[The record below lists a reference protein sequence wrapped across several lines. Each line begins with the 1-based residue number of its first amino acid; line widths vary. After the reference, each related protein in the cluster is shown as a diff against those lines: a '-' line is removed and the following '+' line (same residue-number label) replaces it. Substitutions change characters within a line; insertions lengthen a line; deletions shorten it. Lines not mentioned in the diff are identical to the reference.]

1 MRATSPAA
9 EDADSALALLLSAAR
24 GAQACGYGAED
35 TERLVSELAAQL
47 GLSDVQVS
55 SLPTQLQLAIGIP
68 GQQRVVL
75 LRTTPMPVDLDR
87 IVRLD
92 AVARE
97 VKAGRIGPREAS
109 VRIDAI
115 SRAPLPYSAPVVLV
129 A

>member
-1 MRATSPAA
+1 MRAPSPPA

-35 TERLVSELAAQL
+35 TERLVGELAAQL

-75 LRTTPMPVDLDR
+75 LRTTPMPVNLDR
-87 IVRLD
+87 CVR
-92 AVARE
+92 
-97 VKAGRIGPREAS
+97 P
-109 VRIDAI
+109 
-115 SRAPLPYSAPVVLV
+115 
-129 A
+129 